1 VRGAPLGGRGGAQTG
16 PFWFQLHGR
25 TCPAQGPS
33 ATAVTSGL
41 ALDHRAE
48 GFSKKDR
55 QGTRKEGRVPRSCAH
70 YAGIVLCA
78 AVFYP
83 VSIGKS

>member
-1 VRGAPLGGRGGAQTG
+1 
-16 PFWFQLHGR
+16 LHGR

-41 ALDHRAE
+41 ALDHR
-48 GFSKKDR
+48 
-55 QGTRKEGRVPRSCAH
+55 GTRKSHKRVGTKARAKEMRARWVPRSCAH
-70 YAGIVLCA
+70 DAGIVLCA